1 MGHPLQRQPRTRIAF
16 ASRRY
21 RGAIPSLEN
30 PNKLHTHQVRQRSV
44 TGPCKGCTMGS
55 PVRRDCNS
63 AAFNS

>member
-1 MGHPLQRQPRTRIAF
+1 MGHPLQQQLRRRVAF

-30 PNKLHTHQVRQRSV
+30 PTKLHGRQVRQRSI
-44 TGPCKGCTMGS
+44 TGPCKGCAMGS